1 MTCTVRG
8 SPDPTV
14 TWFRRDKAL
23 THDDTD
29 VTIEREGNE
38 CSLTIGQCELLDE
51 GNYSCVIQNELGQV
65 TSSTK
70 LVIQGMSAKLTL
82 SILDSSISSKLAF
95 LNIRKN
101 YLLLIQ
107 CYYRRKPKINKLYL
121 YWIGLSVLNCSS
133 WRSSKD
139 HLLLIQYYYRRKPKL
154 N

>member
-23 THDDTD
+23 TYDDTD

-82 SILDSSISSKLAF
+82 SILDIFIISKLFF
-95 LNIRKN
+95 LNV
-101 YLLLIQ
+101 Q
-107 CYYRRKPKINKLYL
+107 
-121 YWIGLSVLNCSS
+121 
-133 WRSSKD
+133 
-139 HLLLIQYYYRRKPKL
+139 
-154 N
+154 